1 MAKPIIAVSA
11 CLCGIA
17 VRYDGS
23 SRTDARL
30 ERLWREGLALA
41 VCPECMGGLRVP
53 REPAERAAD
62 GRVIGCT
69 GEDCTA
75 ALRRRRAADAGPM
88 PEIRHPAPL
97 C

>member
-30 ERLWREGLALA
+30 KRLWREGLALA
-41 VCPECMGGLRVP
+41 VCPECKIG
-53 REPAERAAD
+53 RAH
-62 GRVIGCT
+62 V
-69 GEDCTA
+69 
-75 ALRRRRAADAGPM
+75 
-88 PEIRHPAPL
+88 
-97 C
+97 

>member
-62 GRVIGCT
+62 TGRGRHGGAVAGAGRRSLCGT
-69 GEDCTA
+69 QLGGA
-75 ALRRRRAADAGPM
+75 AA
-88 PEIRHPAPL
+88 PA
-97 C
+97 

>member
-30 ERLWREGLALA
+30 ERLWREGW
-41 VCPECMGGLRVP
+41 
-53 REPAERAAD
+53 AACAFPGSRRSGRRMD
-62 GRVIGCT
+62 G
-69 GEDCTA
+69 
-75 ALRRRRAADAGPM
+75 
-88 PEIRHPAPL
+88 
-97 C
+97 

>member
-1 MAKPIIAVSA
+1 MSKHIIAVSA

-53 REPAERAAD
+53 REPAERAARTAPPPTPKAR
-62 GRVIGCT
+62 GRRWPYAGN
-69 GEDCTA
+69 TA
-75 ALRRRRAADAGPM
+75 S
-88 PEIRHPAPL
+88 APL